1 MDIKSNVRNILVMKE
16 EWLKNGESL
25 YFDGGRKGSKLYIVF
40 KGEVPG
46 WVYRD
51 GLRSMSGILS
61 LDRNTFYHEST
72 GRGSEHIIIRTI
84 EPVNSPKGEGFF
96 SESVSKSGRT
106 AVRYYIKC
114 LTD

>member
-1 MDIKSNVRNILVMKE
+1 MLVME
-16 EWLKNGESL
+16 RDWLNENERL

-46 WVYRD
+46 WVYKD
-51 GLRSMSGILS
+51 GLRLSMSGTLS

-72 GRGSEHIIIRTI
+72 GRGSDHRIIRTV
-84 EPVNSPKGEGFF
+84 EPVDSPKGVGFF

-106 AVRYYIKC
+106 AVRYYIKD
-114 LTD
+114 LINN